1 MEGFTKRPNNITTLT
16 HHKNIALKCFGYTTI
31 ALGIYVVYLG
41 HKNDGKI
48 IDADF
53 KVVND

>member
-1 MEGFTKRPNNITTLT
+1 MEGFAKRPNNITTLT